1 MLSGYAPQT
10 RSRPGLQYKV
20 RNWYRGTCGH
30 PNQGYKPDVE
40 MKRNRL
46 FYLELLSSP
55 GKLKYAV
62 LGSML
67 VILHELTVEK
77 PAERKLARGQLES
90 GQSRTHLHTL
100 PWV

>member
-1 MLSGYAPQT
+1 MGPETTCHQSQGCFLKPGWVLGGRNDFALWVCTSARG
-10 RSRPGLQYKV
+10 RPGLQYKASI
-20 RNWYRGTCGH
+20 WYRGTCEH

-67 VILHELTVEK
+67 VILH
-77 PAERKLARGQLES
+77 
-90 GQSRTHLHTL
+90 
-100 PWV
+100 